1 MLEICEF
8 KPEEIDDAIS
18 GMDGLQQ
25 IIVPMLRKANY
36 QGMAE
41 QDIQQFLR
49 HITLA
54 KHALVAMGNF
64 LEGQMKA
71 PKEKPL
77 TLEELQ
83 KMDGEPVYIV
93 DSSGGHWELS
103 CDADDYIGDR
113 DIAFYGMTCSG
124 KKGSWCSGKCS
135 NGDIGLHH
143 MGWLAYRRKPEEGND
158 AQH

>member
-36 QGMAE
+36 QGMAD

-54 KHALVAMGNF
+54 KHALLAMGDF
-64 LEGQMKA
+64 LEGQMKT
-71 PKEKPL
+71 PKENPL
-77 TLEELQ
+77 TFDELRE
-83 KMDGEPVYIV
+83 MNGEPVYLVIK
-93 DSSGGHWELS
+93 DINGFEPPLTMWALIE
-103 CDADDYIGDR
+103 CADDD
-113 DIAFYGMTCSG
+113 
-124 KKGSWCSGKCS
+124 
-135 NGDIGLHH
+135 
-143 MGWLAYRRKPEEGND
+143 MGIWLTNSLGGRSHYENSLDDGILAYRRKPEE
-158 AQH
+158 AST